1 MTLLLIIWSQSRGE
15 ILSFLRF
22 SVLSALSL
30 TFCYYLINNSVS
42 DSDTS
47 YEKINHIVQFLLTLF
62 VYCFAQLKS
71 LELSGPIV
79 ENTVHAL
86 RSNLIRNLQKV
97 ELRDVEFI
105 GTSRINS
112 VLSLDTLSISHVAT
126 PLAFTAQSF
135 VLTIFA
141 FVYLGYISITG
152 LILTVVVSG
161 FSIWIFLSHSK
172 AVQDALSSAQEQ
184 ANEMQEQVTALV
196 DGFKELKLSKEKSN
210 DAIIGAID
218 SSAAA
223 IDFKLV
229 AHKALSRDFV
239 LYQFSVFALL
249 GSVAFVM
256 PIIGSETSDHIKQLV
271 AAVMFLVSPL
281 FGMIGSVPTIL
292 SANLAANNVIE
303 FDRQLEAM
311 GSRSINKSSISSKE
325 GSDDAVNL
333 SKVPAFAM
341 ITDQISFEKIRFEY
355 DSTNGFSV
363 GPLDFVIQRGELIF
377 ISGNNG
383 SGKTTIFKLLT
394 GLYRP
399 TSGNILVGNR
409 SVWPDSISEYRN
421 LFAVVF
427 SDFYL
432 FKKLYGVNT
441 LNSDWTQMWL
451 ERLQLSNK
459 VTINE
464 GKFSNTKLSTGQR
477 KRLALFAALAEKKP
491 ILILDE
497 WAADQDPGY
506 RKFFY
511 TEILPYIRAENIT
524 VIAITHDESYFH
536 LADRRLH
543 LENGVLVQVHQN

>member
-1 MTLLLIIWSQSRGE
+1 MTLLLIIWNQSRGE

-22 SVLSALSL
+22 SFLSALSL
-30 TFCYYLINNSVS
+30 TYCYYLINNSVS

-47 YEKINHIVQFLLTLF
+47 YEKIYHVVQFLTTLL

-86 RSNLIRNLQKV
+86 RSNLIRNLQKI

-126 PLAFTAQSF
+126 PLAFSAQSF

-141 FVYLGYISITG
+141 FVYLGYISIAG
-152 LILTVVVSG
+152 LVLTVVVSG
-161 FSIWIFLSHSK
+161 FSIWVFLSHSK
-172 AVQDALSSAQEQ
+172 DVQNALSSAQEQ
-184 ANEMQEQVTALV
+184 ANEMQEQVNALV
-196 DGFKELKLSKEKSN
+196 DGFKELKLSKEKSY
-210 DAIIGAID
+210 DALVGAID

-249 GSVAFVM
+249 GSMAFIM
-256 PIIGSETSDHIKQLV
+256 PIIGSETSDHVKQLV

-292 SANLAANNVIE
+292 SANLAASNVIE
-303 FDRQLEAM
+303 FGRQLEAM
-311 GSRSINKSSISSKE
+311 ISDDINKPSISVKDESHA
-325 GSDDAVNL
+325 AVNV
-333 SKVPAFAM
+333 SDAPAPYLF
-341 ITDQISFEKIRFEY
+341 TDKISFENIRFDY
-355 DSTNGFSV
+355 DSKNGFSI
-363 GPLDFVIQRGELIF
+363 GPLDLDIKQGELIF

-394 GLYRP
+394 GLYQP
-399 TSGNILVGNR
+399 TSGNIIVGNR
-409 SVWPDSISEYRN
+409 SVWPDRIFEYRN

-432 FKKLYGVNT
+432 FNKLYGVNT
-441 LNSDWTQMWL
+441 LDSDWTHVWL
-451 ERLQLSNK
+451 ERLQLSHK

-464 GKFSNTKLSTGQR
+464 GKFSTTKLSTGQR

-506 RKFFY
+506 RQFFY
-511 TEILPYIRAENIT
+511 NEILPSIRAENIT

>member
-62 VYCFAQLKS
+62 VYCLAQLKS

-141 FVYLGYISITG
+141 FLYLGYISITG

>member
-141 FVYLGYISITG
+141 FLYLGYISITG

-511 TEILPYIRAENIT
+511 TEILPYIRSENIT

>member
-1 MTLLLIIWSQSRGE
+1 MTLLLIIWNQSRGE

-22 SVLSALSL
+22 SFLSALSL
-30 TFCYYLINNSVS
+30 TCCYYFINNSVS

-47 YEKINHIVQFLLTLF
+47 YEKIYHVVQFLTTLL

-86 RSNLIRNLQKV
+86 RSNLIRNLQKI
-97 ELRDVEFI
+97 ELRDVELI

-126 PLAFTAQSF
+126 PLAFSAQSF

-141 FVYLGYISITG
+141 FVYLGYISIAG
-152 LILTVVVSG
+152 LVLTVVVSG
-161 FSIWIFLSHSK
+161 FSIRVFLSHSK
-172 AVQDALSSAQEQ
+172 DVQNALSSAQEQ
-184 ANEMQEQVTALV
+184 ANEMQEQVNALV
-196 DGFKELKLSKEKSN
+196 DGFKELKLSKEKSY
-210 DAIIGAID
+210 DALVGAID

-249 GSVAFVM
+249 GSMAFIM
-256 PIIGSETSDHIKQLV
+256 PIIGSETSDHVKQLV

-292 SANLAANNVIE
+292 SANLAASNVIE
-303 FDRQLEAM
+303 FGRQLEAM
-311 GSRSINKSSISSKE
+311 ISDDINKPSISVKDESHA
-325 GSDDAVNL
+325 AVNV
-333 SKVPAFAM
+333 SDAPAPYLF
-341 ITDQISFEKIRFEY
+341 TDKISFENIRFDY
-355 DSTNGFSV
+355 DSKNGFSI
-363 GPLDFVIQRGELIF
+363 GPLDLDIKQGELIF

-394 GLYRP
+394 GLYQP
-399 TSGNILVGNR
+399 TSGNIIVGNR
-409 SVWPDSISEYRN
+409 SVWPDRIFEYRN

-432 FKKLYGVNT
+432 FNKLYGVNT
-441 LNSDWTQMWL
+441 LDSDWTHVWL
-451 ERLQLSNK
+451 ERLQLSHK

-464 GKFSNTKLSTGQR
+464 GKFSTTKLSTGQR

-506 RKFFY
+506 RQFFY
-511 TEILPYIRAENIT
+511 NEILPSIRAENIT

>member
-141 FVYLGYISITG
+141 FLYLGYISITG